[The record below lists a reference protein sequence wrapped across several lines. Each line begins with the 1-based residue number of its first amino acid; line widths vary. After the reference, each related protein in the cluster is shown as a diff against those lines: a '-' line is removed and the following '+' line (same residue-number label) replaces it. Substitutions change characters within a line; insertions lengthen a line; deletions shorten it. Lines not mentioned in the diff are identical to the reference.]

1 MKGGILLYFKKLLF
15 SGVIAFGIFAGS
27 VSFVYGQSFSY
38 TAQPGDTYWKISQK
52 FNVSIDK
59 LMALNNADQNSVI
72 YVGQQIHVPDNS
84 AYTTIHTVSK
94 RETYWKISQK
104 YGVSLESLLE
114 ANNAVNNSSLNV
126 GDKIIIP
133 AAEKTGEIYY
143 TVQKG
148 DTFWKISQKFGVNVN
163 DLMTYNNANEN
174 TIIYIGQTIKIPKS
188 DTSKP
193 TSSDVSQ
200 STGPYVT
207 YTSYKVV
214 KGDTVWNIALKFGIP
229 QEELIKANSSINPN
243 SLVIG
248 QTLRIPV
255 HHVPVKPT
263 PGPQYGELL
272 NWWTEAQYV
281 IPVNAEFKVVDFYT
295 GKIFSAK
302 RTTGAN
308 HADCEPLT
316 KTDANTMKQI
326 WGGSFSWKSRPVVIQ
341 YNGRKIAASATSM
354 PHAGNDSAP
363 GGQYTSW
370 RSDNYGPGINYDWVK
385 NNGFDGHFDI
395 HFEGSTR
402 HNNGQLDATHQNNIK
417 IAAGLK

>member
-1 MKGGILLYFKKLLF
+1 M
-15 SGVIAFGIFAGS
+15 
-27 VSFVYGQSFSY
+27 
-38 TAQPGDTYWKISQK
+38 
-52 FNVSIDK
+52 
-59 LMALNNADQNSVI
+59 
-72 YVGQQIHVPDNS
+72 
-84 AYTTIHTVSK
+84 
-94 RETYWKISQK
+94 
-104 YGVSLESLLE
+104 
-114 ANNAVNNSSLNV
+114 
-126 GDKIIIP
+126 
-133 AAEKTGEIYY
+133 
-143 TVQKG
+143 
-148 DTFWKISQKFGVNVN
+148 
-163 DLMTYNNANEN
+163 
-174 TIIYIGQTIKIPKS
+174 
-188 DTSKP
+188 
-193 TSSDVSQ
+193 
-200 STGPYVT
+200 
-207 YTSYKVV
+207 
-214 KGDTVWNIALKFGIP
+214 KFGIP